1 MFVKRAFLLAVLLVG
16 AFAQDTRDLAVS
28 KANEKGPIKV
38 VKNED
43 DVYALAS
50 RWAASLKA
58 GWDTEDGEL
67 DTSFIL
73 GEYAPDGAVT
83 LLTSK
88 GGFDTGSQLLPTVS
102 NIPATTNDLRKAYF
116 EKFLLNEPV
125 RTEDD
130 IVCLCEC
137 RSISPISSLFPSW
150 RTDPYTGQLDPQ
162 GPPDQQGRGHLGWQ
176 LGIHLCR

>member
-1 MFVKRAFLLAVLLVG
+1 MFVKRAFLLAVLLVS

-67 DTSFIL
+67 DTSS
-73 GEYAPDGAVT
+73 GSTPRTAPSPCSRARAV
-83 LLTSK
+83 LIRGL
-88 GGFDTGSQLLPTVS
+88 
-102 NIPATTNDLRKAYF
+102 
-116 EKFLLNEPV
+116 
-125 RTEDD
+125 
-130 IVCLCEC
+130 
-137 RSISPISSLFPSW
+137 SSCP
-150 RTDPYTGQLDPQ
+150 R
-162 GPPDQQGRGHLGWQ
+162 
-176 LGIHLCR
+176 C